1 MKSICGSSNSSSGES
16 GAQSSRLEGNVRIA
30 TVSMRW
36 SGCVRAI
43 ATSFVVLP
51 SLLGVGGAAC
61 AESYHR
67 GIVEY
72 EVACMAC
79 HGIDGRGDGPLAK
92 TLKVPPADL
101 TRIKRSNGGEFPSRR
116 IAEII
121 DGRAIV
127 ATHGERDMPVWGDR
141 YRVSIP
147 GENPAMVERRVRAQ
161 IDALI
166 GYLKSIQE
174 P

>member
-1 MKSICGSSNSSSGES
+1 MSF
-16 GAQSSRLEGNVRIA
+16 R
-30 TVSMRW
+30 TVAALS
-36 SGCVRAI
+36 
-43 ATSFVVLP
+43 VVLTF
-51 SLLGVGGAAC
+51 LLGAGGAAC

-72 EVACMAC
+72 EVACMPC

-92 TLKVPPADL
+92 TLKTPPADL
-101 TRIKRSNGGEFPSRR
+101 TRITRSNRGEFPSGRV
-116 IAEII
+116 AEII

-127 ATHGERDMPVWGDR
+127 AAHEKRDMPIWGER

-147 GENPAMVERRVRAQ
+147 GENPAIVERRVRAQ

-166 GYLKSIQE
+166 SYLKSIQE
-174 P
+174 Q

>member
-1 MKSICGSSNSSSGES
+1 MLGIRRTLFRPV
-16 GAQSSRLEGNVRIA
+16 A
-30 TVSMRW
+30 VSL
-36 SGCVRAI
+36 
-43 ATSFVVLP
+43 VVLIF
-51 SLLGVGGAAC
+51 LLETGSAAF

-72 EVACMAC
+72 EVACMPC
-79 HGIDGRGDGPLAK
+79 HGIDGRGDGPLAR
-92 TLKVPPADL
+92 TLKTPPANL
-101 TRIKRSNGGEFPSRR
+101 TQITRSNRGEFPSKR
-116 IAEII
+116 IAETI

-127 ATHGERDMPVWGDR
+127 AAHGKRDMPVWGER

-147 GENPAMVERRVRAQ
+147 GEDPAMVERRVRAQ

-166 GYLKSIQE
+166 SYLKSIQE

>member
-1 MKSICGSSNSSSGES
+1 MS
-16 GAQSSRLEGNVRIA
+16 V
-30 TVSMRW
+30 TW
-36 SGCVRAI
+36 SGCVRTV
-43 ATSFVVLP
+43 ATPFVVLT
-51 SLLGVGGAAC
+51 SLLGLGGAAC

-72 EVACMAC
+72 EVACMPC

-92 TLKVPPADL
+92 TLKVSPADL
-101 TRIKRSNGGEFPSRR
+101 TQIKRSNGGEFPSKR

-127 ATHGERDMPVWGDR
+127 ATHGKRDMPVWGNR

-147 GENPAMVERRVRAQ
+147 GEDPAMVERRVRAQ
-161 IDALI
+161 IDSLI